1 MFVCVDRYDDYDYGE
16 VNQLLERDLKMY
28 IKAVACCP
36 DATKTPVCPLGWTP
50 LKTSERVRR
59 PSLLTFPLLDHL
71 FALCL
76 NHSLFSVSSDTREFT
91 NHGGPAAGWDVIRS
105 ESHHSVHDC
114 LSAHR
119 GMKLNFP
126 PVQSDPETRG
136 WRNLNS
142 RHLKRHR
149 AALFC
154 RCASWMCFSFSPI

>member
-16 VNQLLERDLKMY
+16 VNQLLERDLKLY

-59 PSLLTFPLLDHL
+59 PSLLTFPLVDLL

-76 NHSLFSVSSDTREFT
+76 NHSLISVSSDTREFT

-119 GMKLNFP
+119 GTKLNFP

-136 WRNLNS
+136 WRNLKS

-149 AALFC
+149 AASFC
-154 RCASWMCFSFSPI
+154 RCASWMCFSFSPV